1 MSMTLHDIVKYL
13 SKIFERKKDNAVSLP
28 NDAALSSDLKRVKIG
43 EENTPMELSKTEL
56 RVQGTINADA
66 INVNG
71 SAVQTGTDAGATEL
85 AELSDVTY
93 DSGILR
99 IQSLDTIESS
109 GNLTLDSGGDIELN
123 ADGGDFELKD
133 DTATIAT
140 FNSTRVYLGS
150 PIYLK
155 EKASQGAIGVGE
167 GQLWTK
173 SDTPNNLYFTDDTGT
188 DIAITSN
195 GKLADVARRWF
206 ITSAFYQAN
215 SNARYIPLAGGSIA
229 EQSSL
234 IDYTIDDTNY
244 IVPYD
249 LKINTIYANITK
261 PLSSSTDPDDTYI
274 RLFKNGSALS
284 NSIAVDLSS
293 VGYDTTNI
301 HNVYTWDFSS
311 ETNTYSA
318 GDVMQININPT
329 NTMYYVSITVVGEYT

>member
-71 SAVQTGTDAGATEL
+71 SAVQTGTDAA
-85 AELSDVTY
+85 
-93 DSGILR
+93 
-99 IQSLDTIESS
+99 Q
-109 GNLTLDSGGDIELN
+109 N
-123 ADGGDFELKD
+123 
-133 DTATIAT
+133 
-140 FNSTRVYLGS
+140 
-150 PIYLK
+150 
-155 EKASQGAIGVGE
+155 
-167 GQLWTK
+167 
-173 SDTPNNLYFTDDTGT
+173 
-188 DIAITSN
+188 
-195 GKLADVARRWF
+195 WF
-206 ITSAFYQAN
+206 ITSAFYQGNA
-215 SNARYIPLAGGSIA
+215 NARYIPLAGGSIA

-261 PLSSSTDPDDTYI
+261 PNSGSTDPDNTNI
-274 RLFKNGSALS
+274 RLYKNGSTLS
-284 NSIAVDLSS
+284 SPVTVDLSS
-293 VGYDTTNI
+293 VGYDLTNI
-301 HNVYTWDFSS
+301 HNVYTWDFSG

-318 GDVMQININPT
+318 ADVMQINIDPT

>member
-85 AELSDVTY
+85 NELSDVAY
-93 DSGILR
+93 SSGDLTIT
-99 IQSLDTIESS
+99 SLDTIVAS

-206 ITSAFYQAN
+206 ITSAFYQGSN
-215 SNARYIPLAGGSIA
+215 SSRYLPLAGGSTS
-229 EQSSL
+229 EQSL
-234 IDYTIDDTNY
+234 LLDYTIDDTNY

-249 LKINTIYANITK
+249 LKVNTIYANITK
-261 PLSSSTDPDDTYI
+261 PNSGSSDPDNTSI
-274 RLFKNGSALS
+274 RLYKNGSALS
-284 NSIAVDLSS
+284 NTVTVDLSS
-293 VGYDTTNI
+293 VGYDSTNI
-301 HNVYTWDFSS
+301 HNVYTWDFSG

-318 GDVMQININPT
+318 ADVMQIAIDPT